1 MLDMKVIRENPELV
15 KENIRKKFQ
24 DEKIALVDQV
34 IVLDRENRETK
45 QKADDLRMM
54 RNKLSK
60 EIGTLMKQGAKEEAM
75 AKKGTSTVDG
85 RRACPAGR
93 KGRSVSGRNQK
104 NYDGDSEFDRSIC
117 SDRKR

>member
-75 AKKGTSTVDG
+75 AKKAQVQSMAAG
-85 RRACPAGR
+85 PAGR

>member
-60 EIGTLMKQGAKEEAM
+60 EIGALMKQGAKEEAM
-75 AKKGTSTVDG
+75 VKKAQVQSMAEELAQLEEKEDQL
-85 RRACPAGR
+85 A
-93 KGRSVSGRNQK
+93 
-104 NYDGDSEFDRSIC
+104 EEI
-117 SDRKR
+117 

>member
-1 MLDMKVIRENPELV
+1 
-15 KENIRKKFQ
+15 
-24 DEKIALVDQV
+24 
-34 IVLDRENRETK
+34 
-45 QKADDLRMM
+45 MM

-75 AKKGTSTVDG
+75 AKKAQVQSMAEELAQLEEKEDQL
-85 RRACPAGR
+85 AEEI
-93 KGRSVSGRNQK
+93 K